1 MKALEF
7 RFQGLLGALVELE
20 SDQGSGF
27 VLQCPLIL
35 YSGPGQIMSDSKGNV
50 SASRKLRVRSRI
62 GKYRVEACLAEG
74 VYSNVY
80 RAFDTIERR
89 QVALKIPHRD
99 LATDDYLEGFRH
111 EVRLS
116 AKIDHKCILGIK
128 DASVI
133 DGYFVMAYPLGIET
147 LTSRL
152 ARRMS
157 NDTLAIFILHAIEGL
172 ASVHAHH
179 VIHCDIKPDNFI
191 IFPGPVLKLAD
202 LGIARFS
209 LRTVCGSGSGTLGHM
224 APEQAFG
231 KPSARSDIFAL
242 GLVLYRIVAG
252 TLPEY
257 PFDWPPAGY
266 ERLRARAH
274 PDFIKILLTCLQ
286 LRSKQRFADAVQLA
300 AAYHSLKNPP
310 LR

>member
-1 MKALEF
+1 
-7 RFQGLLGALVELE
+7 
-20 SDQGSGF
+20 
-27 VLQCPLIL
+27 
-35 YSGPGQIMSDSKGNV
+35 MSDSKGNA
-50 SASRKLRVRSRI
+50 STSRKFRVRSRI

-89 QVALKIPHRD
+89 HVALKIPHRD
-99 LATDDYLEGFRH
+99 LATKEYLEGFQN

-116 AKIDHKCILGIK
+116 AKIDHKCILAIK
-128 DASVI
+128 DASYI
-133 DGYFVMAYPLGIET
+133 DGHFVMAYPLGIET

-152 ARRMS
+152 SRRVS
-157 NDTLAIFILHAIEGL
+157 NGTLAQFLLDAIEGL

-191 IFPGPVLKLAD
+191 IFSGPVLKLAD

-231 KPSARSDIFAL
+231 KPSARSDVFAL
-242 GLVLYRIVAG
+242 GLVLYRMVAG

-257 PFDWPPAGY
+257 PFDWPPRGFD
-266 ERLRARAH
+266 RLRGRAH
-274 PDFIKILLTCLQ
+274 PDFVEIIRTCLHVPPK
-286 LRSKQRFADAVQLA
+286 LRFADGVQLA